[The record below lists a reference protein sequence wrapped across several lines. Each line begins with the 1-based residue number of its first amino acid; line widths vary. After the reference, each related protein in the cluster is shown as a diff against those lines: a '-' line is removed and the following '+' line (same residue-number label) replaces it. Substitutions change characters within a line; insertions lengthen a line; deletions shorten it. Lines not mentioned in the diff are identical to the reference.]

1 MHVYSHKSPTCLYQS
16 TKRLSHVSKPLIRIR
31 VVFVRYLYARLVCR
45 RFIWAQLRNVYLRKV
60 QSREIALRNV
70 DLDLREIQRR
80 SHCAPND
87 QSAIGRGSSG
97 PGPLLQP
104 GLDEVDFGCLHEGY
118 RRWW

>member
-1 MHVYSHKSPTCLYQS
+1 MSIVINAPTSHYQS

-60 QSREIALRNV
+60 QSREIALRDV

-80 SHCAPND
+80 GHCASDD

-97 PGPLLQP
+97 PGPLFQP
-104 GLDEVDFGCLHEGY
+104 GLYEVDFGCLHKRHG
-118 RRWW
+118 RRR